1 VTSSADACRVPS
13 SQRALE
19 VGIRY
24 FTAEIL
30 AENRPMLAILP
41 GLGRVETEAH
51 GLVVTARIELTER
64 PRRAWARARRRSR
77 PGLRGRPQNRRA

>member
-1 VTSSADACRVPS
+1 VPSADACRVPS

-30 AENRPMLAILP
+30 AENRPMLATLP
-41 GLGRVETEAH
+41 GLGRVETEH
-51 GLVVTARIELTER
+51 TGGGDRRIELTER
-64 PRRAWARARRRSR
+64 PRRARARARRRSG